1 MTINKLSLDQPAL
14 YEITVPGKFEEGFLD
29 WNGGLKIT
37 LHTHLTDNPTTIMAI
52 KLDQA
57 GLQGFLRY
65 LYSLGLPL
73 ISVICV
79 DYKQELSIL
88 EKV

>member
-1 MTINKLSLDQPAL
+1 MQIKKLSLDQPVL
-14 YEITVPGKFEEGFLD
+14 YKITVPGNLENRFLD

-37 LHTHLTDNPTTIMAI
+37 INNLDVENPTTTISI
-52 KLDQA
+52 KVDQA

-73 ISVICV
+73 ISVKMC
-79 DYKQELSIL
+79 
-88 EKV
+88 